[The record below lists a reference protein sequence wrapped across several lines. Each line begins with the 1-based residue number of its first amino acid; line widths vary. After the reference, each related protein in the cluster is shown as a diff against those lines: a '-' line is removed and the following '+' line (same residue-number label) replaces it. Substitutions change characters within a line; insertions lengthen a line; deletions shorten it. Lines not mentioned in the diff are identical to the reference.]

1 MLVVNFLCFCIS
13 SKRRNKKKIRRILDD
28 AELGEETRRKIAI
41 EKVPFFRFIRAVV
54 SFSGYQII
62 YFFLNSCR
70 NAKND

>member
-41 EKVPFFRFIRAVV
+41 EKVPIFWFIRAVV

-62 YFFLNSCR
+62 YCFLNSCR
-70 NAKND
+70 NAKNV